1 MITTYLTLYLV
12 FIIFVSV
19 IVSLMV
25 IKLKLPS
32 PGLIVTLIVF
42 FVVSPLIAGYLYI
55 AYFNS
60 LPETDVP
67 DVVGAPQEIA
77 VGNIEGAGL
86 RARIAGSINEIKYP
100 EGSVV
105 SQRPEAGRRV
115 KAGRVVSLML
125 SSGKRK
131 TMAPNLLG
139 RNYSQVGELLTAVG
153 LCWGEVRAEKN
164 PDVPEGTILAQE
176 PLPGEEVEIDRAVD
190 LIVATTAESR
200 IIRATGEAGGE

>member
-1 MITTYLTLYLV
+1 MITAYLTLYLV

-19 IVSLMV
+19 MVGLMV

-32 PGLIVTLIVF
+32 PGLIATLIVI

-60 LPETDVP
+60 LPETVVP

-77 VGNIEGAGL
+77 VGNIEVAGL

-131 TMAPNLLG
+131 TTAPNLLG
-139 RNYSQVGELLTAVG
+139 RNYSQVGELLSAVG
-153 LCWGEVRAEKN
+153 LRWGEVRAERN
-164 PDVPEGTILAQE
+164 SDVPEGTIIAQE
-176 PLPGEEVEIDRAVD
+176 PLPGEETEVDRPVD
-190 LIVATTAESR
+190 LIVATTLESKMLR
-200 IIRATGEAGGE
+200 TTSEVE